1 MGKLNR
7 KLSTISTLH
16 FVKLILRLILFVAV
30 LIVYLFRKS
39 SDLSNPPYLL
49 FFVWMLF
56 IIEMI
61 FRFFLQDLKVWVAKS
76 NSKRITYQ
84 KQNTLHRKIN
94 LGKKLWRLQ

>member
-61 FRFFLQDLKVWVAKS
+61 FRFFPS
-76 NSKRITYQ
+76 RFESMGCQ
-84 KQNTLHRKIN
+84 KQF
-94 LGKKLWRLQ
+94 KKNYLPKAKHTAPQNQSW